1 MSWNVNRFWRGMVTG
16 MLVGMAMGVL
26 LVPQMGDTR
35 DALMDATR
43 NLADRAGR
51 VLRRSSEEVREAMES

>member
-16 MLVGMAMGVL
+16 MLVGMAVGVL

-51 VLRRSSEEVREAMES
+51 VLRRSSEEVKEAMES

>member
-1 MSWNVNRFWRGMVTG
+1 VNRFWRGMITG
-16 MLVGMAMGVL
+16 MLMGMAVGVL

-43 NLADRAGR
+43 SIADRAGR
-51 VLRRSSEEVREAMES
+51 VLRRSSSDLKEAMQR